1 MCIYIYIYDISSL
14 SVNRNIKQRS
24 EMGGTCV
31 TFMTLLE
38 MVYVNLEIL

>member
-1 MCIYIYIYDISSL
+1 
-14 SVNRNIKQRS
+14 
-24 EMGGTCV
+24 MGGTCV